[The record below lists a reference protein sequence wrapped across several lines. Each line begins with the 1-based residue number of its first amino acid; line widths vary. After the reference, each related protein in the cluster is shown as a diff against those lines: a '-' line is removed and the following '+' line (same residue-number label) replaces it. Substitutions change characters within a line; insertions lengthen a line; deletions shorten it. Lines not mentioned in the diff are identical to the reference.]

1 MAVNIQQ
8 LKTLKKGDYIE
19 VSDDPYYKIHPDHIL
34 YYKVLAAKP
43 EGLVLSD
50 SFSRGSKARGEW
62 FSEFK
67 PVHRDYDCWIIIR
80 QNAKKAKGLEG
91 KVK

>member
-1 MAVNIQQ
+1 MATNIQQ

-19 VSDDPYYKIHPDHIL
+19 VSDDPYYDIHPDHIL
-34 YYKVLAAKP
+34 YFKVLNVKQQ
-43 EGLVLSD
+43 GLVLSD
-50 SFSRGSKARGEW
+50 SFSKGSKAKGEW

-67 PVHRDYDCWIIIR
+67 EHRDYDCWIIIP
-80 QNAKKAKGLEG
+80 QDSKKAKGIEE